1 MSTGGPGSD
10 LEIETV
16 TVQSSY
22 FPVGDCDMT
31 LVQTEGVQQILIDM
45 NIRSDDD
52 DPDNDTPV
60 ALQRGLHKG
69 PRTVTVV
76 AKPPLMRPECPLLDP
91 SPAHHHPALVPTDE
105 ELLRLGHTPEE
116 RMTVRTTLSFTD
128 RHHRFLLKKVSDG
141 IFATQSAAVANAI
154 ERMMQDEEEREVA
167 LSALAEEIRLRIRTA
182 RSKYV
187 DRQAAFSSAH
197 AAVEASRGK

>member
-1 MSTGGPGSD
+1 
-10 LEIETV
+10 
-16 TVQSSY
+16 
-22 FPVGDCDMT
+22 
-31 LVQTEGVQQILIDM
+31 
-45 NIRSDDD
+45 
-52 DPDNDTPV
+52 
-60 ALQRGLHKG
+60 
-69 PRTVTVV
+69 
-76 AKPPLMRPECPLLDP
+76 
-91 SPAHHHPALVPTDE
+91 
-105 ELLRLGHTPEE
+105 
-116 RMTVRTTLSFTD
+116 MTVRTTLSFTD

-197 AAVEASRGK
+197 AAVEASCGK